1 MNWKRTILCAL
12 GTALLVTGGFLL
24 PKAVF
29 AYQDYRFDQADA
41 TTLTQPFQVQTTSQL
56 SQSLLLAGNL
66 NDNVTLETSQA
77 QRSKKEVKTLAMD
90 ALELLNTCYQDILNL
105 DKLTNFTA
113 MPLLTVSTGSS
124 DSTMAIQATGGTVM
138 DADTVKTMLDNS
150 GLGSGFSAILW
161 DCTFSTQDG
170 SIRCILDDR
179 SGKLLALDYY
189 CTGTLKKYAETYVK
203 QAEQMDFDSLLRSD
217 LVLFFTKY
225 YEPDGIK
232 VLNWEELGLDKE
244 KGEDIYGMRLRFS
257 GNDTVL
263 LPLTLTWDHITFN
276 CSES

>member
-77 QRSKKEVKTLAMD
+77 QRSKKEVKTLATD
-90 ALELLNTCYQDILNL
+90 ALTLLNTCYQDILNL

-113 MPLLTVSTGSS
+113 TPLLTVSTGS
-124 DSTMAIQATGGTVM
+124 DSTMTIQATGGTIT
-138 DADTVKTMLDNS
+138 DADTTETTLDPA
-150 GLGSGFSAILW
+150 GLGSGFSAIVW

-170 SIRCILDDR
+170 GIRCILDDR

-189 CTGTLKKYAETYVK
+189 CSDTLKKYAETYAK
-203 QAEQMDFDSLLRSD
+203 QAKQMDFDSLLRAD

-225 YEPDGIK
+225 YEPDGIE
-232 VLNWEELGLDKE
+232 VRNCEELGLDKE

>member
-29 AYQDYRFDQADA
+29 AYQDYRFDQADT
-41 TTLTQPFQVQTTSQL
+41 TTLTQPFQVQATSQL

-66 NDNVTLETSQA
+66 NGNVTLETSQA
-77 QRSKKEVKTLAMD
+77 QRSKKEVKTLATD
-90 ALELLNTCYQDILNL
+90 ALALLNTCYQDILNL

-113 MPLLTVSTGSS
+113 TPLLTVSTGSG
-124 DSTMAIQATGGTVM
+124 DSTIAIQSTDGTMADAATTE
-138 DADTVKTMLDNS
+138 TTLDPS

-170 SIRCILDDR
+170 GIRCILDDR
-179 SGKLLALDYY
+179 SGKLLALD
-189 CTGTLKKYAETYVK
+189 CSCSDTLKKYAK

-225 YEPDGIK
+225 YEPSGIK
-232 VLNWEELGLDKE
+232 VLNCEELGLDKE
-244 KGEDIYGMRLRFS
+244 KGEGIYGMRLHFS
-257 GNDTVL
+257 GSDTVL
-263 LPLTLTWDHITFN
+263 LPLTLTWDRITFN

>member
-113 MPLLTVSTGSS
+113 MPLLTVSTGGSG
-124 DSTMAIQATGGTVM
+124 STMAIQATGGTVA
-138 DADTVKTMLDNS
+138 DADTVKTTLDTS

-189 CTGTLKKYAETYVK
+189 CNDTLKKYAKTYAK
-203 QAEQMDFDSLLRSD
+203 QAKQMDFDSLLRAD
-217 LVLFFTKY
+217 LEFFFTKY

-232 VLNWEELGLDKE
+232 VLNCEELGLDKE

>member
-41 TTLTQPFQVQTTSQL
+41 TTLTQPFQVQATSQL

-113 MPLLTVSTGSS
+113 MPLLTVSTGGSG
-124 DSTMAIQATGGTVM
+124 STMAIQATGGTVA
-138 DADTVKTMLDNS
+138 DADTVKTTLDTS
-150 GLGSGFSAILW
+150 GLASGFSAILW

-170 SIRCILDDR
+170 GIRCILDDR
-179 SGKLLALDYY
+179 SGKLLALGYY
-189 CTGTLKKYAETYVK
+189 CTGTLKKYAETYAK

-232 VLNWEELGLDKE
+232 MLNWEELGLDKE